1 MSTSPRQE
9 NAIFESEV
17 QRVARALW
25 PSAEY
30 DGASKVDGR
39 EIDGIFATEENIHV
53 LEATVSAKVYKAE
66 NDVEKLCKTISKIKK
81 SNPTRAVVGWFITK
95 GEPTADQ
102 REISKKIL
110 AKNKHQYHV
119 NIMSFSSF
127 QARLIDA
134 KSYLSARDNYK
145 FGSVR
150 DPATG
155 KSSDTIAYV
164 SIDLIDSDSRKLYSM
179 NEVCENLRGGRVIV
193 LLGDYGAG
201 KSMTLREVYRELKK
215 SHYRGDTSEFPV
227 YLNLA
232 SHYGQTDAAEVL
244 TRHATSIGF
253 SSSHHLVRAWRAGYV
268 HLLIDGFDEVSTIA
282 IQGMWRNLRQHR
294 YRSMEAARKLINEH
308 PAGPGLMIAGRS
320 HYFDNVNERRSALG
334 ILNDT
339 IELSL
344 NEFSEKQID
353 SYLRRQGHLGPI
365 PSWLP
370 SRPLLLGYLAAR
382 DVLTEL
388 LGNSAEATQL
398 APASGWN
405 ILLDRIAAR
414 EAEIEAGIDG
424 DTVREILERLATV
437 SRSSGSDMA
446 PLSQEALVNAYT
458 EVCGYSPDDR
468 GLVLLQRLP
477 GLGVDREEESSRTF
491 IDESFVDACKAGDVV
506 RFIENPYN
514 FPSSSINEIESSVD
528 EIGIDIV
535 SLKAKKKRYN
545 RGKLNTALRQ
555 AKQIGSDHLA
565 IDIIRVMLELE
576 VDVDEFSCFQGL
588 MIRNFNL
595 PSTNSD
601 FSRIEFKDCFFSRV
615 EVDSDVR
622 VDGLPIFS
630 ECYIE
635 ELEGRVSKA
644 DLPANFDA
652 NCVIARFVD
661 ELETS
666 ADVLASTT
674 LDLGCKVCLTI
685 LKKLYER
692 RGSGRRQNALFR
704 GLDAR
709 ARVLVPKV
717 LQILYAEDLAYPD
730 KSRRETI
737 WRPNRMNR
745 ARVGQILTAP
755 NSCGDGVLDQC
766 SQLSS

>member
-1 MSTSPRQE
+1 MSTFPRQE

-17 QRVARALW
+17 QRIARALW
-25 PSAEY
+25 PSAEF

-39 EIDGIFATEENIHV
+39 EIDGIFTTEENIHV
-53 LEATVSAKVYKAE
+53 IEATVSTKVYKAE
-66 NDVEKLCKTISKIKK
+66 NDVDKLCKTIAKIKK
-81 SNPTRAVVGWFITK
+81 SNPTRAVVGWFVTK
-95 GEPTADQ
+95 NEPTADQ
-102 REISKKIL
+102 REASRKIL
-110 AKNKHQYHV
+110 AKNRHQHHV
-119 NIMSFSSF
+119 NIMSFSTF
-127 QARLIDA
+127 QARLIDT

-155 KSSDTIAYV
+155 ESSDKIEYIP
-164 SIDLIDSDSRKLYSM
+164 IDLIDSVSRKLYSL
-179 NEVCENLRGGRVIV
+179 NEVCDNLCSGRVIV

-215 SHYRGDTSEFPV
+215 SHYRGETSEFPV

-232 SHYGQTDAAEVL
+232 NHYGQTDAAEVL

-253 SSSHHLVRAWRAGYV
+253 SSSNHLVRAWRAGYV

-334 ILNDT
+334 LSNDT

-344 NEFSEKQID
+344 NEFSEQQID
-353 SYLRRQGHLGPI
+353 SYLRRHGHLGPI

-382 DVLTEL
+382 GLLTEL
-388 LGNSAEATQL
+388 LGNRAEIIQL
-398 APASGWN
+398 GPASGWN
-405 ILLDRIAAR
+405 VLLDRIAAR

-437 SRSSGSDMA
+437 SRTSGSGMA

-477 GLGVDREEESSRTF
+477 GLGVDREEERSRTF

-506 RFIENPYN
+506 RFIESPYN
-514 FPSSSINEIESSVD
+514 FSSSSITEIEAAID

-535 SLKAKKKRYN
+535 SLNAKEQKYN

-555 AKQIGSDHLA
+555 AKHIGSEHLA
-565 IDIIRVMLELE
+565 IDIVRVMLELE
-576 VDVDEFSCFQGL
+576 VDIDELICFRGL
-588 MIRNFNL
+588 MIRNLML
-595 PSTNSD
+595 PRIKSD
-601 FSRIEFKDCFFSRV
+601 FSKVEFRDCFFSRV
-615 EVDSDVR
+615 EIDSGVR
-622 VDGLPIFS
+622 VDTLPRFS

-644 DLPANFDA
+644 DLPANFNA
-652 NCVIARFVD
+652 NCLVAQFVD

-666 ADVLASTT
+666 ADVLSSKT

-685 LKKLYER
+685 LKKLYEK

-704 GLDAR
+704 GLDTR
-709 ARVLVPKV
+709 AKVLVPKI

-730 KSRRETI
+730 KSKRETI

-745 ARVGQILTAP
+745 ARVGRILTAP
-755 NSCGDGVLDQC
+755 NSCGDQVVDLC
-766 SQLSS
+766 SRLSS